1 MVRPLSSAAHGC
13 GRASVRAND
22 RNPSAGKFLGRTG
35 TVELMVQ
42 APGGVFSGVDVA
54 VEQNGKTFPVYTLDP
69 QKPDASKLTAPKD
82 LRDAADRQAGD
93 SELQAGPARIVVR
106 ASRPVVY
113 GLRQAESTATRDVQ
127 VRLDPPRAS
136 PVSTFHFINLGG
148 SEFVVYRAHLTT
160 WNRVCGSA
168 TSSAPA
174 TGKGRRHQRD
184 PALRVAFFV
193 LFDQDPRSA
202 VQGVRARPGGQRSG
216 GARRPPGVPE
226 AMRQEHD
233 SPRRR
238 IPAEGGA
245 GHRQQRAGRE
255 DPDRRRPGGLP
266 EDQWRPPEEEQSVPD
281 GALEEECPR
290 AVL

>member
-1 MVRPLSSAAHGC
+1 MRPI
-13 GRASVRAND
+13 
-22 RNPSAGKFLGRTG
+22 GK
-35 TVELMVQ
+35 Q
-42 APGGVFSGVDVA
+42 AIP
-54 VEQNGKTFPVYTLDP
+54 
-69 QKPDASKLTAPKD
+69 
-82 LRDAADRQAGD
+82 
-93 SELQAGPARIVVR
+93 ELQAGPARIVVR

-136 PVSTFHFINLGG
+136 VVSTFHFINLGG
-148 SEFVVYRAHLTT
+148 SEFVVYRVSPDDVESGV
-160 WNRVCGSA
+160 RVGNIEY
-168 TSSAPA
+168 TGYPA
-174 TGKGRRHQRD
+174 KGAGISGD
-184 PALRVAFFV
+184 PALRVAFFAM

-202 VQGVRARPGGQRSG
+202 VQVFARVTRRATKWWCRSTT
-216 GARRPPGVPE
+216 RCSRSR
-226 AMRQEHD
+226 MRQEHD

-238 IPAEGGA
+238 ISAEGGA

-266 EDQWRPPEEEQSVPD
+266 EDQWRPPEEEQSIPD